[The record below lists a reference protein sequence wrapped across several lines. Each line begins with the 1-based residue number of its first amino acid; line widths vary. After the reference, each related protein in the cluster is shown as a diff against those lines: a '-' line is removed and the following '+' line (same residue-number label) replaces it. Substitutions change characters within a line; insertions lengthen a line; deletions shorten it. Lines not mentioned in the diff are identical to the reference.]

1 MYDDKNKSTEI
12 TKTYNRNIRDL
23 VEWFFI
29 APALTLISGLAIAAG
44 SVHIYWTEGVFEP
57 PLQFEIPFLQKDS
70 VLTIYFNSGIQIAF
84 IPFAAYGMIAIEL
97 GQSILNNTIKLF
109 VAVTS
114 TNIEEFNTQLMNKKK
129 MDLELKTQLR
139 NILVQIQDYDR

>member
-1 MYDDKNKSTEI
+1 M

-29 APALTLISGLAIAAG
+29 APTLTLISGLAIAAG
-44 SVHIYWTEGVFEP
+44 SVHMYWTKGVFEP

-70 VLTIYFNSGIQIAF
+70 SLTIYFNSGIQIAY
-84 IPFAAYGMIAIEL
+84 IPFAAYGMVSIEL
-97 GQSILNNTIKLF
+97 CQSILNNTIKLF

-114 TNIEEFNTQLMNKKK
+114 TNIEEFNTQLMNNGK